1 MGNGVGQGVAVMA
14 LGGMNRDAGL
24 LVDDQDVGILV
35 NYGQGQLGR
44 WNIPGRLLLGQSDGE
59 DLARVQPVS
68 GKYGFPSDIPPRSAR
83 PGPRVWCRSELV

>member
-14 LGGMNRDAGL
+14 LGGMNRDPGL

-44 WNIPGRLLLGQSDGE
+44 GNIPGRLLLGQSDGE

-68 GKYGFPSDIPPRSAR
+68 GKYGFPSGQNAA
-83 PGPRVWCRSELV
+83 GGLF